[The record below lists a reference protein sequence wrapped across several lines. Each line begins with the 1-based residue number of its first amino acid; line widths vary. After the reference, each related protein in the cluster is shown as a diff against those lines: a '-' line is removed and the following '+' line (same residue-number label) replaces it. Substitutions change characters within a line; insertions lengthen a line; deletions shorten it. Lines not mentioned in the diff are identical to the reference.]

1 VCSSKKHRQQE
12 YSTHLQQ
19 RKMAH
24 RLDGK
29 VALIT
34 GASSGIG
41 AAAAIHFAELG
52 AKLSLTG
59 RNLANLQE
67 TSASCKKNG
76 CQDDPLL
83 IVADL
88 SKEEDT
94 ERVVAETMTKF
105 ERIDILVNSAG
116 ILLNNTVEEVNLAD
130 YDRIMN
136 INLRSVFHLTGLC
149 APHLVT
155 AKGNVVNVSSVTG
168 LRSFPNVNTYC
179 VSKSA
184 LDQMTRCSAL
194 DLAAKGVR
202 VNAVNPGVIKT
213 EVHLRGGMSEE
224 KYAEF
229 LKHCAQTHALGRY
242 GEPRE
247 VATVIAFLASDAASF
262 ITGATIPVDGG
273 RHAMCPR

>member
-1 VCSSKKHRQQE
+1 ME
-12 YSTHLQQ
+12 Y
-19 RKMAH
+19 K
-24 RLDGK
+24 LDGK

-41 AAAAIHFAELG
+41 AATALHFAQLG
-52 AKLSLTG
+52 AKLALTG

-67 TSASCKKNG
+67 TSQQCKTNG
-76 CQDDPLL
+76 CKEEPLL

-88 SKEEDT
+88 SAEDDT
-94 ERVVAETMTKF
+94 ARVVRETVEHFKQ
-105 ERIDILVNSAG
+105 IDILVNSAG
-116 ILLNNTVEEVNLAD
+116 ILQNNTIENANLAD

-136 INLRSVFHLTGLC
+136 INLRSVFHLTSLV
-149 APHLVT
+149 APHLIAT
-155 AKGNVVNVSSVTG
+155 KGNVVNVSSVTG

-194 DLAAKGVR
+194 ELAAKGVR

-213 EVHLRGGMSEE
+213 EVHMRGGMSEE
-224 KYAEF
+224 RYAEF
-229 LKHCAQTHALGRY
+229 LKHCAETHALGRY
-242 GEPRE
+242 GEPKE
-247 VATVIAFLASDAASF
+247 VATTIAFLASDAASF

>member
-1 VCSSKKHRQQE
+1 ME
-12 YSTHLQQ
+12 Y
-19 RKMAH
+19 K
-24 RLDGK
+24 LDGK

-41 AAAAIHFAELG
+41 AATAIYFAELG
-52 AKLSLTG
+52 AQLALTG
-59 RNLANLQE
+59 RSLPNLQE
-67 TSASCKKNG
+67 TAQQCKEKG
-76 CQDDPLL
+76 CKVDPLL

-94 ERVVAETMTKF
+94 VRVIKETTEHFKK
-105 ERIDILVNSAG
+105 IDILVNSAG
-116 ILLNNTVEEVNLAD
+116 ILFNNSIEKVDLSE
-130 YDRIMN
+130 YDRLMN
-136 INLRSVFHLTGLC
+136 INVRSVFHITGL
-149 APHLVT
+149 ATPYLIAT
-155 AKGNVVNVSSVTG
+155 KGNVVNVSSVTG

-194 DLAAKGVR
+194 ELASKGVR

-213 EVHLRGGMSEE
+213 EVHKRAGMSEE
-224 KYAEF
+224 RYAEF
-229 LKHCAQTHALGRY
+229 LKHCAETHALGRY
-242 GEPRE
+242 GEAKE
-247 VATVIAFLASDAASF
+247 VATTIAFLASDAASF

>member
-1 VCSSKKHRQQE
+1 ME
-12 YSTHLQQ
+12 YKLT
-19 RKMAH
+19 
-24 RLDGK
+24 GK

-41 AAAAIHFAELG
+41 AATAIHFAELG
-52 AKLSLTG
+52 AKLALTG
-59 RNLANLQE
+59 RSLANLQE
-67 TSASCKKNG
+67 TSQQCKSKG
-76 CQDDPLL
+76 CTEDPLL

-94 ERVVAETMTKF
+94 VRVVAETTEHFKG
-105 ERIDILVNSAG
+105 IDILVNSAG
-116 ILLNNTVEEVNLAD
+116 ILFNNSIENANLAD
-130 YDRIMN
+130 YDRLMN
-136 INLRSVFHLTGLC
+136 INLRSVFHITSLATPYLIAG
-149 APHLVT
+149 
-155 AKGNVVNVSSVTG
+155 KGNVVNVSSVTG

-184 LDQMTRCSAL
+184 LDQMTRCTAL
-194 DLAAKGVR
+194 ELAPKGVR

-224 KYAEF
+224 RYAEF
-229 LKHCAQTHALGRY
+229 LKHCADTHALGRY
-242 GEPRE
+242 GEPKE
-247 VATVIAFLASDAASF
+247 VATTIAFLASDAASF

>member
-1 VCSSKKHRQQE
+1 ME
-12 YSTHLQQ
+12 Y
-19 RKMAH
+19 K
-24 RLDGK
+24 LDGK

-41 AAAAIHFAELG
+41 AATAIYFAELG
-52 AKLSLTG
+52 AKLALTG
-59 RNLANLQE
+59 RSLPNLQE
-67 TSASCKKNG
+67 TSQQCKAKG
-76 CQDDPLL
+76 CTEDPLL

-94 ERVVAETMTKF
+94 ARVIAETTEHFKG
-105 ERIDILVNSAG
+105 IDILVNSAG
-116 ILLNNTVEEVNLAD
+116 ILFNNSIENANLAD
-130 YDRIMN
+130 YDRLMN
-136 INLRSVFHLTGLC
+136 INLRSVFHITSLATPYLI
-149 APHLVT
+149 A

-168 LRSFPNVNTYC
+168 LRAFPNVNTYC

-194 DLAAKGVR
+194 ELASKGVR

-224 KYAEF
+224 RYAEF
-229 LKHCAQTHALGRY
+229 LKHCAETHALGRY
-242 GEPRE
+242 GEPKE

-273 RHAMCPR
+273 KHAMCPR